1 MYWKLTKSSKIKS
14 IPEEKQDSLPW
25 STPKLP
31 SYIFPLLS
39 VLISPEP
46 LNHCTAWKQK
56 LFSKMVPLI
65 RDYIYYTI
73 IIAYYVT
80 VNVLLFLFLLTEKG
94 TFMND
99 IVYLFFKNTSYP
111 LSKFSDLKTG
121 NASKASL
128 KDKIYLQIYID
139 LTLKFCVCFIEAW
152 NDSFILTQH
161 NIQYFWII
169 HLISVWKFLLT
180 K

>member
-1 MYWKLTKSSKIKS
+1 M
-14 IPEEKQDSLPW
+14 
-25 STPKLP
+25 
-31 SYIFPLLS
+31 
-39 VLISPEP
+39 
-46 LNHCTAWKQK
+46 
-56 LFSKMVPLI
+56 
-65 RDYIYYTI
+65 YYTI

-139 LTLKFCVCFIEAW
+139 LTLKFCVCFIEA
-152 NDSFILTQH
+152 
-161 NIQYFWII
+161 
-169 HLISVWKFLLT
+169 
-180 K
+180 